1 MEKRL
6 SSCKHRPVQAA
17 CSGTLR
23 FALAASLF
31 TLVGCSQVPDEI
43 NPVEWYKGVDAWL
56 GDDESYAEAPPSAL
70 ESTLERERVV
80 VADEPFPNLSD
91 VPARPP
97 AYDPESAAEISEGL
111 VADRAHAKYSD
122 ESIRFQSEANT
133 TLEMQKRQLERRLA
147 EAPPPQASPSAPV
160 TLAGE
165 LSSPSSIPKSA
176 PKPVGSPE
184 GRMRAVAPSPPP
196 MLTPEPRPVPAPVP
210 LRQPK
215 PIVTSPP
222 APPMISRPLPQSQVV
237 AAPLSIPASEIVPSL
252 PYFPT
257 AAPELNQTMQQ
268 YFTQSGARALPAN
281 FQQTSAQIP
290 VVDGLPPLQA
300 VPENGF
306 RPVAGKP
313 APTPKA
319 LITKSGKDANAPR
332 ALAEYDPTGVGLS
345 IRVATVRFGT
355 GSSALDKKDRALL
368 RDVVGMFRQN
378 GKSLRVVGHASS
390 RTRDLDPMAH
400 QLANFN
406 VSVDRANRVAKE
418 LMRLG
423 IKPNQ
428 IFVGAKSDSEPI
440 YYEVMPAGEVGN
452 RRTEIY
458 IDY

>member
-160 TLAGE
+160 TLAR
-165 LSSPSSIPKSA
+165 A
-176 PKPVGSPE
+176 PAIV
-184 GRMRAVAPSPPP
+184 
-196 MLTPEPRPVPAPVP
+196 LHP
-210 LRQPK
+210 L
-215 PIVTSPP
+215 
-222 APPMISRPLPQSQVV
+222 AAA
-237 AAPLSIPASEIVPSL
+237 AAPRLATKAGWSRCCWYARGRPSL
-252 PYFPT
+252 QCQHKF
-257 AAPELNQTMQQ
+257 AASHFDMQ
-268 YFTQSGARALPAN
+268 N
-281 FQQTSAQIP
+281 
-290 VVDGLPPLQA
+290 
-300 VPENGF
+300 
-306 RPVAGKP
+306 
-313 APTPKA
+313 
-319 LITKSGKDANAPR
+319 
-332 ALAEYDPTGVGLS
+332 
-345 IRVATVRFGT
+345 
-355 GSSALDKKDRALL
+355 
-368 RDVVGMFRQN
+368 
-378 GKSLRVVGHASS
+378 
-390 RTRDLDPMAH
+390 
-400 QLANFN
+400 
-406 VSVDRANRVAKE
+406 
-418 LMRLG
+418 
-423 IKPNQ
+423 
-428 IFVGAKSDSEPI
+428 
-440 YYEVMPAGEVGN
+440 
-452 RRTEIY
+452 
-458 IDY
+458 